1 MQIDA
6 SPAEP
11 HEDDEILYDLGR
23 QAEAARNRARMWE
36 QQADELLRKA
46 SRDRNKAARWDAI
59 ADHIRSLKTQL
70 KD

>member
-6 SPAEP
+6 PPPEP
-11 HEDDEILYDLGR
+11 TEDDEILFDLSR
-23 QAEAARNRARMWE
+23 QAQAARDRARMWE

-46 SRDRNKAARWDAI
+46 QRDRNKAARWDAI
-59 ADHIRSLKTQL
+59 ADHIRDLKTQL

>member
-6 SPAEP
+6 PTPEP
-11 HEDDEILYDLGR
+11 TEEDEILYDLSR
-23 QAEAARNRARMWE
+23 QAKSARDRARMWE

-46 SRDRNKAARWDAI
+46 QRDRNKAARWDAI